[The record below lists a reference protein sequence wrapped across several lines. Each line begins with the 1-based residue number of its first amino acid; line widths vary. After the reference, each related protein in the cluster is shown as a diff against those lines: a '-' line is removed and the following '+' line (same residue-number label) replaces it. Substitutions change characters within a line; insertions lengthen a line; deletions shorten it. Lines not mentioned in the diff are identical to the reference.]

1 MQKKVALALYSFK
14 QSKTQPVI
22 LGVGPSSNVK
32 YKTFCSVSI
41 FAQDN
46 DSTSTI
52 NKKKVTL
59 KVDKSKVKVQR
70 HTVMSRFEPEIASTE
85 QARME
90 KRQKRIAETEYKL
103 RVLDTLDISER
114 KRRML
119 LRDLRYTPYS
129 NRLNKA
135 VIVDTKLEDDDS
147 KDQ

>member
-1 MQKKVALALYSFK
+1 MTRHYYKNIMKNSISLALSLCFF
-14 QSKTQPVI
+14 
-22 LGVGPSSNVK
+22 L
-32 YKTFCSVSI
+32 FCSVSI

>member
-1 MQKKVALALYSFK
+1 MKNSISLALSLCFF
-14 QSKTQPVI
+14 
-22 LGVGPSSNVK
+22 L
-32 YKTFCSVSI
+32 FCSVSI

-119 LRDLRYTPYS
+119 LRDLKYTPYS

>member
-1 MQKKVALALYSFK
+1 MTRHYYKNIMKNSISLALSLCFF
-14 QSKTQPVI
+14 
-22 LGVGPSSNVK
+22 L
-32 YKTFCSVSI
+32 FCSVSI

-119 LRDLRYTPYS
+119 LRDLKYTPYS